1 MTQLK
6 VKLLNK
12 DAKVPTY
19 GSEQAGAFDF
29 YATEDAVLMPVSSQS
44 KLMYDSQRDEG
55 KVTIYDIASKKELRK
70 FGGGGG
76 FFDLGF
82 DVLKEKTFNPSALTA
97 EQFDNLGRGVILQ
110 VFYTDASGN
119 ERYFLNDAPSRDY
132 YIDGENNGKKVYSR
146 KKVAYDTLFFY
157 TPVSYDVSIS
167 DSDKERLSTLM
178 NLDKTQVD
186 KKGRLIVPVE
196 KVLVYR
202 THCFYMEQEVLLNPV
217 SVGTGI
223 ALQLEP
229 DEVLNVRPRSGL
241 WFKHGVT
248 VFGGTIDADYRGEI
262 KISMYNT
269 SSEPFKVE
277 KGMRIAQ
284 GIITKF
290 EKKEMVVVDEL
301 DDTARGIGGFAS
313 TGLK

>member
-29 YATEDAVLMPVSSQS
+29 YATEDVILNPIGVNKDLHHMGGLDRGSETNIHHII
-44 KLMYDSQRDEG
+44 RDEWDG
-55 KVTIYDIASKKELRK
+55 YFAGGYEKLKSETLGLWDVINDFSSEDFKDKFIFQTFFRFSDDDIPSEYLLLTLNKEDFSFRMPFVSDKTGLVEFFVTIDIP
-70 FGGGGG
+70 
-76 FFDLGF
+76 DLENLLSNLDSDIDLSRYLCEENKLIINAK
-82 DVLKEKTFNPSALTA
+82 DVLAYHIDDFYSIKY
-97 EQFDNLGRGVILQ
+97 GV
-110 VFYTDASGN
+110 VNS
-119 ERYFLNDAPSRDY
+119 
-132 YIDGENNGKKVYSR
+132 K
-146 KKVAYDTLFFY
+146 
-157 TPVSYDVSIS
+157 
-167 DSDKERLSTLM
+167 
-178 NLDKTQVD
+178 
-186 KKGRLIVPVE
+186 
-196 KVLVYR
+196 
-202 THCFYMEQEVLLNPV
+202 

-301 DDTARGIGGFAS
+301 DDTARGVGGFAS